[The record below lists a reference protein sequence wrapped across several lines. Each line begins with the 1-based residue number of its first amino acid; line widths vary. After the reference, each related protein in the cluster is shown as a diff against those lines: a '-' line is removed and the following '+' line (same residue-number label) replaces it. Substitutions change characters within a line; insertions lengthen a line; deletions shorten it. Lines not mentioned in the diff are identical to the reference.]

1 LTTKYTAIIRII
13 IAALAVST
21 LVAGLNLAS
30 LQQHQGYAT
39 SQTKKQEQNTIQ
51 NLHGNFA
58 KRSVSQHIDQ
68 EKLCLRAGKCSNSN
82 VGEQTQ
88 GNDNSVTGFSDQSKN
103 AQTTVTPTPSKG
115 TEGTPNSNTLAGVFP
130 PTSHP
135 FGLTYGQWS
144 TKWWQWIVSIPS
156 SNSPITD
163 TTGQNC
169 AVGQQGIVWFLAGT
183 TGNPINN
190 PVMRTCTIPSGQAI
204 LFPIINGECS
214 TAEGNGNTE
223 ADLRACASSQM
234 DAVTTLQASVDGVV
248 LTDLQTFRAQSPLYQ
263 FTAIDGNPFG
273 IPAGTTDSVADG
285 FWIML
290 HPLSPGVH
298 TISFAGALN
307 LPSGGSFST
316 SVQYKLIVVP

>member
-1 LTTKYTAIIRII
+1 
-13 IAALAVST
+13 
-21 LVAGLNLAS
+21 
-30 LQQHQGYAT
+30 
-39 SQTKKQEQNTIQ
+39 
-51 NLHGNFA
+51 
-58 KRSVSQHIDQ
+58 
-68 EKLCLRAGKCSNSN
+68 
-82 VGEQTQ
+82 
-88 GNDNSVTGFSDQSKN
+88 
-103 AQTTVTPTPSKG
+103 
-115 TEGTPNSNTLAGVFP
+115 
-130 PTSHP
+130 
-135 FGLTYGQWS
+135 
-144 TKWWQWIVSIPS
+144 
-156 SNSPITD
+156 
-163 TTGQNC
+163 
-169 AVGQQGIVWFLAGT
+169 
-183 TGNPINN
+183 
-190 PVMRTCTIPSGQAI
+190 MRTCTIPSGQAI

-223 ADLRACASSQM
+223 ADLRACANSQM

-290 HPLSPGVH
+290 HPLSPGIH